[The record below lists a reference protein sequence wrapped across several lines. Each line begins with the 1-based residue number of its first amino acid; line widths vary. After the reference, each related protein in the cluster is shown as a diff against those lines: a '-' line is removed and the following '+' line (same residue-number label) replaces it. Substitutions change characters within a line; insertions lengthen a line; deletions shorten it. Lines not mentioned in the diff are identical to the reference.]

1 MAVEY
6 STAVDK
12 STGQHKDFLPELTI
26 RQGRPTLPSMGDL
39 GTFVRARRLEMG
51 LTLRQVAER
60 SGLSYQLISQI
71 ELGTKPNPTTNTIK
85 ALARALEIEP
95 SQLLDPVPA

>member
-1 MAVEY
+1 MPA
-6 STAVDK
+6 
-12 STGQHKDFLPELTI
+12 
-26 RQGRPTLPSMGDL
+26 MGDL
-39 GTFVRARRLEMG
+39 GKYIRSRRQELG

-71 ELGTKPNPTTNTIK
+71 ELGTKPNPTFNTVK

-95 SQLLDPVPA
+95 SQLLEPQPA